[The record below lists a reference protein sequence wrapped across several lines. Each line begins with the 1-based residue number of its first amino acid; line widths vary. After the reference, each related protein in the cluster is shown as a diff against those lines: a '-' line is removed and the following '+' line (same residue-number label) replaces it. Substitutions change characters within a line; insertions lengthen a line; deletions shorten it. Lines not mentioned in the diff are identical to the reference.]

1 MSKKVVRLTESQLRL
16 MINKVIKEQT
26 APTNNQPSPSD
37 NKKRYFPAPLKM
49 TKNDFIVKEI
59 LENISKNIFIFVSK
73 LNPTQIIRVQRNGFQ
88 PREYNFDSERMNF
101 DNKYQADTYKRSTF
115 DVKSYLYFTV
125 YYVLDGTVQRG
136 DRSFNVELYE
146 NTIESTLQKLNK
158 NEGVIHKFE
167 VFNDATDNITSTGR
181 LYHELYYIMGKNAK
195 ATYDLLSRA
204 QPNILT
210 PLRSSLMTYARDEK
224 TKVGQDMVYAMIR
237 ELDSV
242 TGQQQPQPQQQQQQ
256 PQQQQPQQQQK

>member
-73 LNPTQIIRVQRNGFQ
+73 LNPTQIISIQNNGFQ
-88 PREYNFDSERMNF
+88 SYKYNVDTERMNF

-115 DVKSYLYFTV
+115 DVKSSLYFKV
-125 YYVLDGTVQRG
+125 HYVLDGTVQRG
-136 DRSFNVELYE
+136 DRTFNVELYE
-146 NTIESTLQKLNK
+146 NTIESALQKLNK
-158 NEGVIHKFE
+158 NEGVVHKFE
-167 VFNDATDNITSTGR
+167 VFYDNANDITSTGK
-181 LYHELYYIMGKNAK
+181 LYNELYYMMGKNAK

-224 TKVGQDMVYAMIR
+224 TKEGQDMVYAMIR

-242 TGQQQPQPQQQQQQ
+242 TGQQQQPQQQQQQ
-256 PQQQQPQQQQK
+256 QK